1 MPTTS
6 TSTSSSSA
14 AADKLSRCKQQFE
27 LWRKQQALKTG
38 KPVIPNSL
46 WKEAIKLIPEFSIS
60 RISQELRLNQ
70 ARLRLKQIELGS
82 SQKAKQKSKQ
92 STEFLQLQH
101 PITFPTQS
109 TAVSDLRFSI
119 QKADG
124 SHLRVA
130 LPTSQDKLAEILFN
144 SFLQA

>member
-1 MPTTS
+1 LTS
-6 TSTSSSSA
+6 FLVA
-14 AADKLSRCKQQFE
+14 NRNFE
-27 LWRKQQALKTG
+27 LWRKQQAMKSG
-38 KPVIPNSL
+38 KPVIPDSL
-46 WKEAIKLIPEFSIS
+46 WKEAIALIKEFSIS

-70 ARLRLKQIELGS
+70 ARLRLKQLELS
-82 SQKAKQKSKQ
+82 SSLTTKQKAKQ

-101 PITFPTQS
+101 PITFPTLS
-109 TAVSDLRFSI
+109 TSDSDLQFSI

-130 LPTSQDKLAEILFN
+130 LPTSQDKLAETLFN